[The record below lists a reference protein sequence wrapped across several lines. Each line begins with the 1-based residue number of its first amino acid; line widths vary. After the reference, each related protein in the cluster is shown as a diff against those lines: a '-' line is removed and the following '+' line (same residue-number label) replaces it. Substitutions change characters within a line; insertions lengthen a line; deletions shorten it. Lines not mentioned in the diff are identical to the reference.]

1 MSEKGCSCNCAQN
14 REAQFKDLAPVLEQ
28 YAKVPGSLITILQK
42 TQDIYGYLSMDAI
55 NYISEVTGIK
65 PAKNLRSSHVLCSVQ
80 IKACRQVSDNA
91 VSGNGMS
98 R

>member
-1 MSEKGCSCNCAQN
+1 MSEKGCNCNCAKN

-42 TQDIYGYLSMDAI
+42 AQDIYGYLSLDAI

-65 PAKNLRSSHVLCSVQ
+65 PAKIYGVATFLRAVQ
-80 IKACRQVSDNA
+80 TEACRQVSDHA
-91 VSGNGMS
+91 LPGYCMS
-98 R
+98 C